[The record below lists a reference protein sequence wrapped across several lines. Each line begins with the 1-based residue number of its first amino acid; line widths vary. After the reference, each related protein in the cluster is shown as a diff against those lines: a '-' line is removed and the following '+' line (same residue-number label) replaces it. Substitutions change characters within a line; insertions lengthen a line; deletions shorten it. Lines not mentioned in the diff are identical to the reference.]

1 MGGIRNLF
9 QRRASIVFGALLI
22 VCLIATAT
30 SVPARTHHAN
40 RDKDATRH
48 PSSVARVVPGTLHR
62 YSKGAS
68 HHAASIDPKALSPE
82 TAQIAREVRHELML
96 LPYYSVFDWLEFQV
110 NPDGTV
116 ILRGEVVSPPDTR
129 SRAEAAAKSVDGVKK
144 VVNDIEVLPVS
155 ANDQRLRRRIYH
167 RLFNWDSPL
176 FRYAVGSF
184 HPIHIIVKNGRLT
197 LKGEVDSSMD
207 KQLAYSRASSV
218 PGLFA
223 VENQLE
229 VTNQKPR

>member
-1 MGGIRNLF
+1 MGGTNNTF
-9 QRRASIVFGALLI
+9 QRPASIMGGGLLI
-22 VCLIATAT
+22 LCLISTVT
-30 SVPARTHHAN
+30 PARTHHTKQT
-40 RDKDATRH
+40 KDA
-48 PSSVARVVPGTLHR
+48 ARLAAATVFNGTSDQVVSND
-62 YSKGAS
+62 SKVMSA
-68 HHAASIDPKALSPE
+68 E

-110 NPDGTV
+110 DPDGTV

-144 VVNDIEVLPVS
+144 VINDIEVLPVS
-155 ANDQRLRRRIYH
+155 PNDQRLRRRIYH

>member
-1 MGGIRNLF
+1 MGTNNLF
-9 QRRASIVFGALLI
+9 QKHASVIVGALVI
-22 VCLIATAT
+22 MCLSAMATP
-30 SVPARTHHAN
+30 SRTRHAKGT
-40 RDKDATRH
+40 KDAARH
-48 PSSVARVVPGTLHR
+48 PSSAVRVVPKILEGH
-62 YSKGAS
+62 SKTA
-68 HHAASIDPKALSPE
+68 HHAVSIDPKSLSPE
-82 TAQIAREVRHELML
+82 TARIAREVRHELML

-110 NPDGTV
+110 DPDGGV

-129 SRAEAAAKSVDGVKK
+129 SSAEAAAKSVDGVKK

-155 ANDQRLRRRIYH
+155 PNDQRLRRRIYH

-184 HPIHIIVKNGRLT
+184 QPIHIIVKNGRLT

-207 KQLAYSRASSV
+207 KQLAYSRASRV